1 MFEQFLRDLWTGLG
15 DLKQGQAVMVTG
27 VVGAITLMIGH
38 MTNAWF
44 TGRRDRRMDR
54 VQRRRVE
61 TAFIAELNS
70 VSLKLQMTEKRL
82 ERMKLGVDKTDR
94 VLIPKCRSFT
104 PLRDEIFKN
113 MLHFNQNQINIA
125 IEIYATCDQF
135 DNLMRYNYQDKNI
148 LSEQGGMLLVEVT
161 EVQRDS
167 IYEQTCALI
176 RFIRRDVEKFKIDRL
191 LHWGRWYWFPIY
203 IASRIRRGLDRSKK
217 SRARMSRKA
226 VTDQAKVL

>member
-1 MFEQFLRDLWTGLG
+1 
-15 DLKQGQAVMVTG
+15 
-27 VVGAITLMIGH
+27 
-38 MTNAWF
+38 
-44 TGRRDRRMDR
+44 
-54 VQRRRVE
+54 
-61 TAFIAELNS
+61 
-70 VSLKLQMTEKRL
+70 
-82 ERMKLGVDKTDR
+82 
-94 VLIPKCRSFT
+94 
-104 PLRDEIFKN
+104 
-113 MLHFNQNQINIA
+113 
-125 IEIYATCDQF
+125 
-135 DNLMRYNYQDKNI
+135 
-148 LSEQGGMLLVEVT
+148 MLLVEVT